1 MGAATATYD
10 LPLVFLSYAISVFG
24 AYTALQLAVAI
35 PAARGRAL
43 WGWLIGAAV
52 AMGGGA
58 IWSMHF
64 IAMLAYQMPMQVRY
78 DPALTL
84 ASLVVAILV
93 TGTGLYVVG
102 RGQASATKLVGGGLF
117 TGLGVGA
124 MHYTGMAAMVMPATL
139 SYRPSLFV
147 LSLVIAVVASI
158 AALWLAFNLRGNWQM
173 FGSAFVMGAAVCGMH
188 YTGMAAAIITP
199 TDQPGMGMP
208 LAVQMSAGDLALYVA
223 VITAVLLTIALVVVL
238 RRSRRD
244 LLYET

>member
-1 MGAATATYD
+1 MRMNPAAASYD
-10 LPLVFLSYAISVFG
+10 LPLVILSYLISVFG

-35 PAARGRAL
+35 PTARGRAL
-43 WGWLIGAAV
+43 WGWLLGAAV

-64 IAMLAYQMPMQVRY
+64 IAMLAYKMAMPVSY
-78 DPALTL
+78 DVGLTL
-84 ASLVVAILV
+84 ASLAVAILV

-102 RGQASATKLVGGGLF
+102 RGEGSAVRLAAGGTF
-117 TGLGVGA
+117 TGLGVAA

-139 SYRPSLFV
+139 SYRPLLFG

-188 YTGMAAAIITP
+188 YTGMAAAIII
-199 TDQPGMGMP
+199 PGKEPAPAPAIAMG
-208 LAVQMSAGDLALYVA
+208 SGELALSVFA
-223 VITAVLLTIALVVVL
+223 ITAILLTIALIVAH
-238 RRSRRD
+238 RRSARA
-244 LLYET
+244 LLYEA

>member
-1 MGAATATYD
+1 MHAAAATYD
-10 LPLVFLSYAISVFG
+10 MPLVVLSYAISVFG
-24 AYTALQLAVAI
+24 AFTALQLAVAI
-35 PAARGRAL
+35 PGAKGRAL
-43 WGWLIGAAV
+43 WGWLFGAAV

-64 IAMLAYQMPMQVRY
+64 IAMLAYKMPMPVRY
-78 DPALTL
+78 DPVLTL
-84 ASLVVAILV
+84 ASLVAAVAV
-93 TGTGLYVVG
+93 TGIGLYVVG
-102 RGQASATKLVGGGLF
+102 RGEPSALKLAGGGLV

-139 SYRPSLFV
+139 SYRPSLFI

-199 TDQPGMGMP
+199 AGQAAMP
-208 LAVQMSAGDLALYVA
+208 LEAEMSAGDLALSVA
-223 VITAVLLTIALVVVL
+223 LITAVLLTIALVVAL

>member
-1 MGAATATYD
+1 MNAAAATYD
-10 LPLVFLSYAISVFG
+10 LPLVALSYVISVFG

-35 PAARGRAL
+35 PSARGRAL
-43 WGWLIGAAV
+43 WGWLLGAAV

-64 IAMLAYQMPMQVRY
+64 IAMLAYKMPMRVTY
-78 DPALTL
+78 DTVLTL
-84 ASLVVAILV
+84 TSLVVAVLV
-93 TGTGLYVVG
+93 TGIGLYIVG
-102 RGQASATKLVGGGLF
+102 RGEGSAARLVGGGVF

-139 SYRPSLFV
+139 SYRPFLFV

-188 YTGMAAAIITP
+188 YTGMAAAIIA
-199 TDQPGMGMP
+199 PGD
-208 LAVQMSAGDLALYVA
+208 QMSAPPTIDIGAGDLALYVF
-223 VITAVLLTIALVVVL
+223 VVTAVLLTIALVVAH

-244 LLYET
+244 LLFEA

>member
-1 MGAATATYD
+1 MSPATATYD
-10 LPLVFLSYAISVFG
+10 LPLVALSYVISVFG

-35 PAARGRAL
+35 PTATGKAL
-43 WGWLIGAAV
+43 WGWLFGAAA

-64 IAMLAYQMPMQVRY
+64 IAMLAYKMPMQVSY
-78 DPALTL
+78 GTGLTL
-84 ASLVVAILV
+84 ASLAVAIVV
-93 TGTGLYVVG
+93 TGIGLYVVG
-102 RGQASATKLVGGGLF
+102 RGEGGALRLAGGGLF
-117 TGLGVGA
+117 TGLGVGS

-139 SYRPSLFV
+139 SYRPLLFV

-199 TDQPGMGMP
+199 SIRPTAAPA
-208 LAVQMSAGDLALYVA
+208 LEMSAGDLALYVA
-223 VITAVLLTIALVVVL
+223 VITAVLLSIALFVAH
-238 RRSRRD
+238 RRSSARD
-244 LLYET
+244 LLYEA

>member
-1 MGAATATYD
+1 MNSLAATYD
-10 LPLVFLSYAISVFG
+10 LPLVVLSYLISVFG

-35 PAARGRAL
+35 PAATGRAL
-43 WGWLIGAAV
+43 WGWLFGAAA

-64 IAMLAYQMPMQVRY
+64 IAMLAYRMPMQVSY
-78 DPALTL
+78 DASLTL
-84 ASLVVAILV
+84 GSLAAAIAV
-93 TGTGLYVVG
+93 TGIGLYVVG
-102 RGQASATKLVGGGLF
+102 RGQGSVIRLVGGGLF
-117 TGLGVGA
+117 TGLGVAA
-124 MHYTGMAAMVMPATL
+124 MHYTGMAAMVMPATI
-139 SYRPSLFV
+139 SYRPSLFA

-199 TDQPGMGMP
+199 GKEPAAAPALEMG
-208 LAVQMSAGDLALYVA
+208 AGDLALYVA
-223 VITAVLLTIALVVVL
+223 LITAVLLTIALIVAH
-238 RRSRRD
+238 RRSTPD